1 MSTHPTT
8 QLEVHKL
15 KSPPIGMAIAA
26 VVALLILTQW
36 LHFLLS
42 LEIESMGREIDVKT
56 AELQRLQRENLATMR
71 QITLLE
77 SQRRMAD
84 EAKAM
89 GFRPQQPLYLTVER
103 PIAPRSS
110 RAGESAFFTIWT
122 LGLGKAAAA
131 AGAAEGSPDELTE
144 PAISVAILP

>member
-1 MSTHPTT
+1 
-8 QLEVHKL
+8 
-15 KSPPIGMAIAA
+15 MAIAA

-71 QITLLE
+71 QITLL
-77 SQRRMAD
+77 
-84 EAKAM
+84 KAM
-89 GFRPQQPLYLTVER
+89 GFRPQQPLYLAVER

-122 LGLGKAAAA
+122 LGPGKAAAA
-131 AGAAEGSPDELTE
+131 AGAAEGSPNEMTE
-144 PAISVAILP
+144 PAISVANLP

>member
-1 MSTHPTT
+1 VTTHPTA
-8 QLEVHKL
+8 QLEVHRL
-15 KSPPIGMAIAA
+15 KSPPIGMAVAA

-42 LEIESMGREIDVKT
+42 IEIESMGREIDVKT

-84 EAKAM
+84 EATAM
-89 GFRPQQPLYLTVER
+89 GFRPQQPLYLAVER

-110 RAGESAFFTIWT
+110 RAGGSAFFTIWT
-122 LGLGKAAAA
+122 LGPGKAA
-131 AGAAEGSPDELTE
+131 AAEGSPDELTE
-144 PAISVAILP
+144 PATSVANLP